1 MLNIIHS
8 TFNLFQEKTMA
19 AWKEDGRCVVIDPG
33 FYNESE
39 RKTFYDM
46 LASKNLTPEAILLTH
61 AHSDHVFGVK
71 DVQDRYGI
79 PVYMHKA
86 ERQVLDYNA
95 EMSAKLGL
103 TPPACDFTTTDVED
117 GMVLDLA
124 GIRFE
129 VIATPGHT
137 PGGVC
142 YLDREDRTLFSG
154 DTLFAGTIGRTDFM
168 YGEYDD
174 EIRSVMEKLM
184 ILDTDTRV
192 FPGHG
197 PDTNIGHER
206 THNPFLEPF
215 NEPEEEFDPDA
226 EPIII
231 SH

>member
-33 FYNESE
+33 FYDEKE
-39 RKTFYDM
+39 KKTFYDM
-46 LASKNLTPEAILLTH
+46 LASKGLIPEAILLTH

-79 PVYMHKA
+79 PVYMHKDD
-86 ERQVLDYNA
+86 RKVLDFSK
-95 EMSAKLGL
+95 ESSLKLGMKA
-103 TPPACDFTTTDVED
+103 PEVDFVTTDIED
-117 GMVLDLA
+117 GMVLELA

-129 VIATPGHT
+129 VITTPGHT

-142 YLDREDRTLFSG
+142 YLDREDKTLFSG

-174 EIRSVMEKLM
+174 EIKSVMEKLM
-184 ILDTDTRV
+184 VLDSDIQV

-226 EPIII
+226 EPIMI